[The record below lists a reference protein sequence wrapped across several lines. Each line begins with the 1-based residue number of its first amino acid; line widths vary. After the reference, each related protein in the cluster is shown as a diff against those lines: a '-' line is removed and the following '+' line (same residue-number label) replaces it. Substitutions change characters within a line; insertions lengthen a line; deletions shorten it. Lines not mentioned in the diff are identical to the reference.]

1 MARDDEDNYKEGVD
15 FKWVPMKDSKG
26 KIVKDGKGG
35 AVKTR
40 HFFTKAEKEA
50 MKKSTTKA
58 TTSTSSKTPSK
69 KRPPAKES
77 SVSGASRSTKGKVKG
92 KGPEVSTDAPIRQYN
107 KKTPS
112 DSGMSKS
119 LPDASIDRRIPRRNT
134 QTDVTVATY
143 KQKGDIDRGRIA
155 QAKKGPIN
163 PYDPTPGLAEA
174 KARMGVDTK
183 GNMTSTP
190 KAAPA
195 KPKPVQSGSKP
206 FPNYSEWRR
215 NNKGNVS
222 DYQAAKKAYEAKA
235 GMFKGGMVK
244 KKGKK

>member
-1 MARDDEDNYKEGVD
+1 MPKEEPDYKEGVD
-15 FKWVPMKDSKG
+15 FKWVPVTDGKG
-26 KIVKDGKGG
+26 NPVKDGKGG
-35 AVKTR
+35 TVKSR
-40 HFFTKAEKEA
+40 HFFTKKEKEA
-50 MKKSTTKA
+50 MKKPADKA
-58 TTSTSSKTPSK
+58 TTSTSSKAPSK

-77 SVSGASRSTKGKVKG
+77 AVSGASRSTKGKTKG

-119 LPDASIDRRIPRRNT
+119 TSDVSIDRRIPKRNT

-143 KQKGDIDRGRIA
+143 KQKDDIDRGRIA

-183 GNMTSTP
+183 GGMTSTP

-206 FPNYSEWRR
+206 FPNYNEWRR
-215 NNKGNVS
+215 SNKGNVS

-235 GMFKGGMVK
+235 GMSKGGMAK